1 MREQR
6 TYIGVKKINATPMT
20 RGEYNAHRGSVV
32 PDVDPTDEGYLV
44 EYESGY
50 QTWSPRDVFES
61 AYLEV
66 PSQGPIDPPTVN
78 AFVGDVRATVIDEQT
93 VTVTTVSRAGHHYHE
108 TARVDLEGADLNIV
122 AEYANQA
129 NLSEMHQNLLFVQ
142 KWADNGLGAALELSD
157 GGIIT
162 PDQIVESAGV
172 NPKLILRN

>member
-1 MREQR
+1 
-6 TYIGVKKINATPMT
+6 VKKIKATPMT
-20 RGEYNAHRGSVV
+20 LGEYWLHTDNA
-32 PDVDPTDEGYLV
+32 PDDGENPADEGYLMTHSDGD
-44 EYESGY
+44 ECWHSKKH
-50 QTWSPRDVFES
+50 FEA

-66 PSQGPIDPPTVN
+66 PDEGPITPHTVN
-78 AFVGDVRATVIDEQT
+78 GFVGDVRATVIDEQT

-129 NLSEMHQNLLFVQ
+129 NLNEMHQNLLFVQ